1 MKKRVRKKVVKKKRA
16 VRDYKKNKFIKR
28 NYLKKIEESLSKI
41 SEEEILLKER
51 LKELGEKYDYR
62 SIENDH
68 SLDKGTPDLRQPI
81 ILNPKIISPIK
92 KDIIKE
98 EANDNIAKTIARSIS
113 PIRIDKSF
121 LKKESALKG
130 PSESEI
136 KIVIDAL
143 NKLKKEI
150 SKVVVGQKKVINSLL
165 RGILCNGHVLLE
177 GIPGIAKTLLI
188 RSLGDA
194 SGCDVKRVQF
204 TVDLLPTDIIGLTTY
219 IPGKGFEINK
229 GPVFTNFLIADEINR
244 SPPKSQSALI
254 EAMQERIVTIGKVD
268 YPLPNPFFVMATRNP
283 IENSGVY
290 PLSEAQIDRFLF
302 NVIMDYPTYEEEFE
316 VMESNISI
324 KKFEDFG
331 IKAVVTPND
340 LINAQNIVHKI
351 YLDDKIRRYILAIIK
366 KTREKD
372 FEYAKYISY
381 GASPR
386 GSISTYIAAKANA
399 LIDGRG
405 YVLPEDVREVIYEV
419 LRHRLILSYKATVQN
434 LTVDDI
440 IKKLLEEVGVD

>member
-1 MKKRVRKKVVKKKRA
+1 MVKKRVRKKSVKKKMV
-16 VRDYKKNKFIKR
+16 VRDSKKKKHIKR
-28 NYLKKIEESLSKI
+28 NHFKKIEDSLSKI
-41 SEEEILLKER
+41 NEEEVLLKER
-51 LKELGEKYDYR
+51 LKELDEKHDYR
-62 SIENDH
+62 GIGKTN
-68 SLDKGTPDLRQPI
+68 TQVNTIPDLR
-81 ILNPKIISPIK
+81 PKIIPPTK
-92 KDIIKE
+92 KDIIKKE
-98 EANDNIAKTIARSIS
+98 TNSDVKKKPVIRLI
-113 PIRIDKSF
+113 PPMRIDKSAI
-121 LKKESALKG
+121 KKESVLKG
-130 PSESEI
+130 PNESEI
-136 KIVIDAL
+136 KIVTDIL

-150 SKVVVGQKKVINSLL
+150 SKVVVGQTKVTNSLL

-188 RSLGDA
+188 RSLGEA

-219 IPGKGFEINK
+219 TPGKGFEVNK
-229 GPVFTNFLIADEINR
+229 GPIFTNFLIADEINR

-254 EAMQERIVTIGKVD
+254 EAMQERIATIGKVD
-268 YPLPNPFFVMATRNP
+268 YPLPSPFFVMATRNP
-283 IENSGVY
+283 IENLGVY

-302 NVIMDYPTYEEEFE
+302 NVIMDYPTYEEEFK

-324 KKFEDFG
+324 KNFEDFG

-340 LINAQNIVHKI
+340 LLNAQNIVHKV
-351 YLDDKIRRYILAIIK
+351 YLDDKIRRYILALIT

-399 LIDGRG
+399 LINGRG

-434 LTVDDI
+434 LTVDDV
-440 IKKLLEEVGVD
+440 IKRVLEEVGVD